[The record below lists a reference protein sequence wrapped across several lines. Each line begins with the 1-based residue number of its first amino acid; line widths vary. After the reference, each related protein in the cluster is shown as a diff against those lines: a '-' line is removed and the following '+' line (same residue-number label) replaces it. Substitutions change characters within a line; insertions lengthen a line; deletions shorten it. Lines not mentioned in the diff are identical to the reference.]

1 MSTPEVAPLAEQFEK
16 LRRTGLCFDLSARTR
31 LQMTG
36 DDRVKFLHNLST
48 AEIKKLPPGQ
58 GCETFIPTLQGK
70 ILGHFF
76 ALPTTDSIYLT
87 GVPNQVEALL
97 PHFQKYA
104 VIEDVEVVDRTSDT
118 QEFLLVGEPM
128 EKLIAESW
136 SITPPQS
143 PLEVVELDHPS
154 FPQGTILYRTTY
166 VDQPAWGL
174 ITSGDPLPSLSSDDQ
189 AMGSDEALE
198 ALRVEAGFPFY
209 GRDLTIDNLCQEAAR
224 DALAISFTK
233 GCYLGQETIA
243 RIDALGHV
251 NRRLLGVKFA
261 AEPSPDAVYEV
272 DGKPALQVTSTTYSP
287 SLNRWIGLAMV
298 RRGFDKPGQTL
309 ETSSGPVEIA
319 PLSFSA

>member
-1 MSTPEVAPLAEQFEK
+1 MSTPEVSSLAAQFDK
-16 LRRTGLCFDLSARTR
+16 LHQTGLCFDLSARTR

-36 DDRVKFLHNLST
+36 DDRIKFLHNLST

-76 ALPTTDSIYLT
+76 ALPTADSIYLT

-118 QEFLLVGEPM
+118 REFLLVGEPM
-128 EKLIAESW
+128 AKFIAETW

-154 FPQGTILYRTTY
+154 AASGTILYRSTY

-174 ITSGDPLPSLSSDDQ
+174 ITSGDALPSLLSDNQ
-189 AMGSDEALE
+189 VMGSDEALA
-198 ALRVEAGFPFY
+198 ALRIEAGFPIY
-209 GRDLTIDNLCQEAAR
+209 GQDLSIDNLCQEAAR
-224 DALAISFTK
+224 DASAISFTK

-251 NRRLLGVKFA
+251 NRRLLGVKFF
-261 AEPSPDAVYEV
+261 AEPSAVAVYEV
-272 DGKPALQVTSTTYSP
+272 DGKAALQVTSTTYSP
-287 SLNRWIGLAMV
+287 TLGQWIGLAMV
-298 RRGFDKPGQTL
+298 RRAFDKPGQTL
-309 ETSSGPVEIA
+309 ETSSGSVEIA
-319 PLSFSA
+319 ALPFST